1 MSALAT
7 MHAGSFLSGWGGLDF
22 EFMGLHDFFPFKLYN
37 TLITSL
43 GCIVTFFWFSKKMPK
58 ILTRKEIK
66 YYVYINFYFFL
77 V

>member
-43 GCIVTFFWFSKKMPK
+43 GCIVTFFLVFEKMPK

-66 YYVYINFYFFL
+66 YMLYIFLFFS
-77 V
+77 

>member
-22 EFMGLHDFFPFKLYN
+22 EFMGLHDFFPFKLYK

-43 GCIVTFFWFSKKMPK
+43 GCIVTFFYKKK
-58 ILTRKEIK
+58 KNAKNTDQKG
-66 YYVYINFYFFL
+66 N
-77 V
+77 

>member
-37 TLITSL
+37 ILITSL
-43 GCIVTFFWFSKKMPK
+43 GCIVTFFSGF
-58 ILTRKEIK
+58 RKNAK
-66 YYVYINFYFFL
+66 NTDQKGN
-77 V
+77 

>member
-37 TLITSL
+37 TLIISL
-43 GCIVTFFWFSKKMPK
+43 GCIVTFFSGF
-58 ILTRKEIK
+58 RKNAK
-66 YYVYINFYFFL
+66 NTDQKGN
-77 V
+77 